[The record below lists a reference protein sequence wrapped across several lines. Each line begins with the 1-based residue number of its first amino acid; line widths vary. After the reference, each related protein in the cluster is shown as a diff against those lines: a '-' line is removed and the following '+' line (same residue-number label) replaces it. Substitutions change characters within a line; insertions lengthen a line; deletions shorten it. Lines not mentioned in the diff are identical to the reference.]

1 MTVKDERQD
10 GERIKMSMA
19 NIRNYGHQGNSSVP
33 REIFLM

>member
-10 GERIKMSMA
+10 GERIKMSMLTL
-19 NIRNYGHQGNSSVP
+19 RTTGQQGNFSVP